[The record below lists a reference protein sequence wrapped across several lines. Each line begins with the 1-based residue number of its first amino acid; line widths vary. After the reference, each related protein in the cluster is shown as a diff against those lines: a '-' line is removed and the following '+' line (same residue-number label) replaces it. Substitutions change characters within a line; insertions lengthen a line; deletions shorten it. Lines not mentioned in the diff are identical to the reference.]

1 MTAPTSPETD
11 ARVARRHRTK
21 VPTVLQMEA
30 TECGAASLAM
40 VAGYYG
46 KVEPLDKL
54 RELCGVAR
62 DGASAASVLTAGHAL
77 GMKGKAYKREL
88 NELKS
93 MTFPLI
99 IHWRFY
105 HYLVV
110 EGWYPGGWYL
120 NDPAGGPRNCDDREF
135 DESFTG
141 ITLELVPGP
150 EFEEGGK
157 RSGITGRL
165 AAAAGRLG
173 PAIAMALLAG
183 LLLIIP
189 TLLVPQLLS
198 LYGEELTSNGSKL
211 PLAILGGLLL
221 ALVIQTVLLALQG
234 SLTVRLATKISI
246 RLGASVVQKLLQL
259 PASFHAQRGAAAIS
273 QRALLIDSLSEKVSE
288 IVVNISTGALTGLA
302 AAIVLLLIDP
312 LTGIVALAVTIILA
326 LALQWSIHRTKNEAS
341 KVVVQQVEVGAV
353 MSASLSQVESIKA
366 SGTED
371 GIIAHGVAA
380 ENRLLEANQRI
391 GLRMLWMN
399 LLPPTMSG
407 IGFVIISGVA
417 MYGVISGRTSYASLI
432 AILALIGVLMA
443 PVPQIVASLSQ
454 SQLLRAVLDQ
464 VDDVLDA
471 NLESEWPEDSGPE
484 APSSIRGELEARGL
498 TFGYSRLGKPVISDV
513 NLHIAP
519 GQRVALVGPSG
530 CGKSTLSRLV
540 TGLYQPW
547 SGDLLIDGLPRREHA
562 PSVITDGV
570 ALVDQDVT
578 IFAGTIRDNV
588 TLWDPTIPDRDIL
601 SAIDDAQL
609 ADDVAARPG
618 GLDAILLEGG
628 KDLSGGQRQR
638 LEIARALAR
647 KPAILV
653 LDEATSALD
662 ATTEQRIDA
671 AIRRRGITCLVI
683 AHRLSTIRDSDELI
697 VLDNGSVVERG
708 THDELM
714 IRNGA
719 YARLVGSG

>member
-1 MTAPTSPETD
+1 M
-11 ARVARRHRTK
+11 
-21 VPTVLQMEA
+21 LQMEA

-40 VAGYYG
+40 VAGYY
-46 KVEPLDKL
+46 KKIESLDKL
-54 RELCGVAR
+54 RVLCGVAR
-62 DGASAASVLTAGHAL
+62 DGATALSVLGAARAL
-77 GMKGKAYKREL
+77 GMEGKAFKREP
-88 NELKS
+88 EALKS

-99 IHWRFY
+99 IHWRFH

-120 NDPAGGPRNCDDREF
+120 NDPAGGPRNCNDKEF

-141 ITLELVPGP
+141 ITMALVPGP
-150 EFEEGGK
+150 DFERGGK
-157 RSGITGRL
+157 RPGITTRL
-165 AAAAGRLG
+165 LEAAGSLG
-173 PAIAMALLAG
+173 PAAAMALLVG
-183 LLLIIP
+183 LLLVVP

-198 LYGEELTSNGSKL
+198 LYGAELLGGGSKL
-211 PLAILGGLLL
+211 PLAVIGGLLL
-221 ALVIQTVLLALQG
+221 ALVLQTVLLALQG
-234 SLTVRLATKISI
+234 SLTVRLATKISL
-246 RLGASVVQKLLQL
+246 RLGASVVQKLLRL
-259 PASFHAQRGAAAIS
+259 PANFHAQRGAAAIS
-273 QRALLIDSLSEKVSE
+273 QRALLIDSLSERVSA
-288 IVVNISTGALTGLA
+288 IVVNISTGALTALA
-302 AAIVLLLIDP
+302 AAIVLIIIDP
-312 LTGIVALAVTIILA
+312 ITGLVALVVTAILA
-326 LALQWSIHRTKNEAS
+326 AVLQWSIDRTTNEAS
-341 KVVVQQVEVGAV
+341 KVVVEQVEVGAV

-371 GIIAHGVAA
+371 GIISHGIAA

-391 GLRMLWMN
+391 GLRMLTME

-417 MYGVISGRTSYASLI
+417 MYGVVDGRTSYASLI
-432 AILALIGVLMA
+432 AALALIGVLMA
-443 PVPQIVASLSQ
+443 PVPQIVGSLSQ

-471 NLESEWPEDSGPE
+471 DLESEWPEGAGPE
-484 APSSIRGELEARGL
+484 APESIRGELEARDL
-498 TFGYSRLGKPVISDV
+498 TFGYSRLAKPVISGV
-513 NLHIAP
+513 NLHITP

-547 SGDLLIDGLPRREHA
+547 SGDLFIDGLPRREHA
-562 PSVITDGV
+562 PTVITDGV

-588 TLWDPTIPDRDIL
+588 TLWDPTIPEVDIL
-601 SAIDDAQL
+601 KAIEDAQL
-609 ADDVAARPG
+609 AEDVAARPG

-638 LEIARALAR
+638 IEIARALAR

-662 ATTEQRIDA
+662 ATTEQHIDA

-683 AHRLSTIRDSDELI
+683 AHRLSTIRDSDELV
-697 VLDNGSVVERG
+697 VLDAGVVVERG

-714 IRNGA
+714 ALEGA

>member
-1 MTAPTSPETD
+1 MTAEASPETKP
-11 ARVARRHRTK
+11 RVARRHRTK
-21 VPTVLQMEA
+21 VPTMLQMEA

-40 VAGYYG
+40 VAGYY
-46 KVEPLDKL
+46 KKIESLDKL
-54 RELCGVAR
+54 RVMCGVAR
-62 DGASAASVLTAGHAL
+62 DGATALSVLGAARAL
-77 GMKGKAYKREL
+77 GLEGKAYKREP
-88 NELKS
+88 EALKS

-120 NDPAGGPRNCDDREF
+120 NDPAGGPRNCDDKEF

-141 ITLELVPGP
+141 ITMALVPGP
-150 EFEEGGK
+150 DFVRGGK
-157 RSGITGRL
+157 RPGITTRL
-165 AAAAGRLG
+165 LEAAGRLG
-173 PAIAMALLAG
+173 PAAATALLVG
-183 LLLIIP
+183 LLLVVP

-198 LYGEELTSNGSKL
+198 LYGSELAGGGSKL
-211 PLAILGGLLL
+211 PLAVLGGLLL
-221 ALVIQTVLLALQG
+221 ALVLQTVLLALQG
-234 SLTVRLATKISI
+234 SLTVRLATKISL

-259 PASFHAQRGAAAIS
+259 PANFHAQRGAAAIS
-273 QRALLIDSLSEKVSE
+273 QRALLIDSLSEKVSA
-288 IVVNISTGALTGLA
+288 IVVNISTGALTALA
-302 AAIVLLLIDP
+302 AAVVLLFIDP
-312 LTGIVALAVTIILA
+312 VTGLVALAVTAILGA
-326 LALQWSIHRTKNEAS
+326 VLKWSIDRTTNEAS
-341 KVVVQQVEVGAV
+341 KVVVEQVEVGAV

-371 GIIAHGVAA
+371 GIISHGIAA

-391 GLRMLWMN
+391 GLRLLSME
-399 LLPPTMSG
+399 LLPPTISG

-417 MYGVISGRTSYASLI
+417 MYGVVEGRTSYASLI
-432 AILALIGVLMA
+432 AALALIGVLMA
-443 PVPQIVASLSQ
+443 PIPQIVVSLSQ

-471 NLESEWPEDSGPE
+471 DLESEWPEGSGPE
-484 APSSIRGELEARGL
+484 APESIRGELEARDL
-498 TFGYSRLGKPVISDV
+498 TFGYSRLGQPVISGV
-513 NLHIAP
+513 NLHVTP

-547 SGDLLIDGLPRREHA
+547 SGELLIDGLPRREHA
-562 PSVITDGV
+562 PTVITDGV

-588 TLWDPTIPDRDIL
+588 TLWDPTIPEVDIL
-601 SAIDDAQL
+601 DALEDAQL
-609 ADDVAARPG
+609 SEDVAARPG

-638 LEIARALAR
+638 IEIARALAR

-662 ATTEQRIDA
+662 ATTEQHIDA

-697 VLDNGSVVERG
+697 VLDSGVVVERG

-714 IRNGA
+714 ALKGA